1 MKSAPR
7 QVCRASRCG
16 RIVWVIVADVDA
28 AHSPDDP
35 WFWFTSECISR
46 GCPACFTAVEHDACL
61 ALGDPRGDVVCSV
74 LPLGDECIIPI
85 TRTFCSD
92 ESAARAS
99 VWSLL
104 PWSCLMVEKSASTGS
119 LENLAV
125 NTYRKPERMRNC
137 VHCTV
142 DIVVSWRASYV
153 SRDMNALL
161 CGAAAFHA
169 AKKGRNSCSS
179 HINLKIKQ
187 FIVENMKPSGING
200 MYLSSSGELNGILF
214 WSRLTTWK
222 VVFLMLCMVNHLN
235 IISISSMVGR
245 QSSNP
250 KMPNLRPYCKRY
262 RKADVT

>member
-1 MKSAPR
+1 
-7 QVCRASRCG
+7 
-16 RIVWVIVADVDA
+16 
-28 AHSPDDP
+28 
-35 WFWFTSECISR
+35 
-46 GCPACFTAVEHDACL
+46 
-61 ALGDPRGDVVCSV
+61 
-74 LPLGDECIIPI
+74 
-85 TRTFCSD
+85 
-92 ESAARAS
+92 
-99 VWSLL
+99 
-104 PWSCLMVEKSASTGS
+104 MVEKSASTGS